1 MLSGSAG
8 AFAVARQIARAS
20 RGAGLLDRRKGRALD
35 LLAGPDRNQ
44 ADRMDAS
51 FLLTSIVITATPG
64 TGALFTV
71 SAGLSRGVRAGIV
84 AAFGCTV
91 GIVPHLVL
99 ALTGAAAI
107 VAANPPLF
115 EALRWLGVAY
125 LLFLAWGMWRD
136 ERGFA
141 ADDADAPRSAQDTTA
156 RVIRDAVLINLLNPK
171 LTMFF
176 FLFLPMFV
184 DGAAPG
190 AVARMAGL
198 GAVFMIITFVIFA
211 GYGAGAAG
219 VRGLVL
225 ARPRVNRLLG
235 RGFALTF
242 AVLAVILAVTPHRR

>member
-1 MLSGSAG
+1 
-8 AFAVARQIARAS
+8 
-20 RGAGLLDRRKGRALD
+20 
-35 LLAGPDRNQ
+35 
-44 ADRMDAS
+44 MDAS
-51 FLLTSIVITATPG
+51 FLVTSIVITATPG
-64 TGALFTV
+64 TGALYTI

-91 GIVPHLVL
+91 GIVPHLLL
-99 ALTGAAAI
+99 ALTGAAAV
-107 VAANPPLF
+107 VAASPPLF

-125 LLFLAWGMWRD
+125 LLFLAWGMWRN

-141 ADDADAPRSAQDTTA
+141 EDDADAPRSAPGSTA
-156 RVIRDAVLINLLNPK
+156 RVIRDAVLVNLLNPK
-171 LTMFF
+171 VTMFF

-184 DGAAPG
+184 DAAAPG
-190 AVARMAGL
+190 AVGRMAGL

-225 ARPRVNRLLG
+225 ARPRINRLLG

-242 AVLAVILAVTPHRR
+242 VMLALVLALTPHQG